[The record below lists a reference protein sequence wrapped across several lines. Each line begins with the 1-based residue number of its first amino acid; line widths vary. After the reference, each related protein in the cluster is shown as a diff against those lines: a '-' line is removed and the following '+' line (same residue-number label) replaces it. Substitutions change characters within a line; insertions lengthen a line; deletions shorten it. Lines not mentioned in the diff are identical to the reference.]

1 MKTLTL
7 SLLIAIASVAS
18 AQEFK
23 FAPKWQL
30 NKVIALEYIYS
41 DREEKKS
48 GDVKQD
54 TIHADIALKMVRE
67 TEEFYYFDWKYVSYY
82 QDIADNSS
90 AYKKMTGPLVA
101 KIAMQ
106 TPILFKVDKTDWE
119 IKITNEEAID
129 SIKKIAVAETMAA
142 LPKKDDE
149 DAEAGAELVLALGA
163 ETQVEKRVYGVIND
177 YFALYKNGERKLVL
191 NQKKDLAQE
200 MSTKDKEQISKL
212 IGDVEGYM
220 LLDDKIPGHYN
231 LHIEIKMD
239 MGKMMNM
246 FASMAKDMDKGKK
259 KSKKGD
265 NEPMISTPILT
276 ITTADIKA
284 SKDDM
289 LMQSYTQTITMDGK
303 DTIVGSNANGLE
315 ILRVKP

>member
-1 MKTLTL
+1 MKTLAL
-7 SLLIAIASVAS
+7 SILITVTSLAN
-18 AQEFK
+18 AQHFK
-23 FAPKWQL
+23 FAPKWQPS
-30 NKVIALEYIYS
+30 KVIALEYIYT

-54 TIHADIALKMVRE
+54 TIHADIELKMVRE
-67 TEEFYYFDWKYVSYY
+67 TEDFYYFDWKYVSYY

-101 KIAMQ
+101 KIATQ

-119 IKITNEEAID
+119 VKVINEEAID

-142 LPKKDDE
+142 LPKKDE

-163 ETQVEKRVYGVIND
+163 ETQMEKRVYGVIND
-177 YFALYKNGERKLVL
+177 YFALYKNEERKLVL
-191 NQKKDLAQE
+191 NEKKDLAQE
-200 MSTKDKEQISKL
+200 MSSKDKEQVSKL
-212 IGDVEGYM
+212 LGDVEGYL
-220 LLDDKIPGHYN
+220 LLDDKTPGYYN

-246 FASMAKDMDKGKK
+246 FANMAKNMDKGKK

-303 DTIVGSNANGLE
+303 DTAIGSNANGLE